1 MTATSSKRQGF
12 YLAMAWAGALIAA
25 TGFSRRY
32 FLPLAA
38 GTFEAPA
45 IVHLHGLIT
54 FTWVAF
60 LILQTTLI
68 ANGRI
73 AFHRSLGMAGIALG
87 TLLVFAASQVAILQ
101 LARELKEAGPSP
113 REFVATLLSLP
124 LMVTGLLG
132 FGIAIVT
139 RPEVHKRLMML
150 ASFVVLTPALAR
162 IIQLIDTSL
171 SRLVRNDLAGL
182 ASDALILV
190 AIVHDTRTRGKPHPA
205 YLIGGVGI
213 LLVQIA
219 TLSVRSTTVWIG
231 FTRWLASLVA

>member
-1 MTATSSKRQGF
+1 MTAASSKRHGF

-73 AFHRSLGMAGIALG
+73 AVHRRLGMAGIALG

-101 LARELKEAGPSP
+101 LARELKGAGPAP

-124 LMVTGLLG
+124 LMVAGLLE
-132 FGIAIVT
+132 FGIANVT
-139 RPEVHKRLMML
+139 RPEIHKRLMML

-162 IIQLIDTSL
+162 VIQLIDTSL
-171 SRLVRNDLAGL
+171 SRLARNDLAGL
-182 ASDALILV
+182 DALILV
-190 AIVHDTRTRGKPHPA
+190 AIVHDTRTRDKPHPA
-205 YLIGGVGI
+205 YLIGGIGI

-231 FTRWLASLVA
+231 FTSWLAGLVA